1 MGRPACPPE
10 PRGGCWRS
18 CTGASALFF
27 FLGSLL
33 LFMSALAPSV
43 AAQTLS
49 TTAQS
54 KTANGEKPPDKMFVE
69 ANELVFDKDKNT
81 ISAVGDAQIYYQHR
95 VLEADRVIYDR
106 NTKRVYAEGHAKFT
120 DERGNVTYASRF
132 DLTDD
137 FRDGFIESVQALTI
151 DKTRFSAP
159 RAERSDGT
167 VTVFEKGSY
176 TACAPCQDHPER
188 PPFWQVRASRIIHNN
203 ESHVVYYE
211 DAWLELAGV
220 PIAYIPY
227 FSTPDWTVS
236 RQSGILAPHFL
247 QNTQL
252 GFGLG
257 VPYFF
262 NLAPNYDLTIEP
274 TILTKQGFF
283 GDVLWRHRLNNG
295 AYTIRA
301 TGIYQLDPTVFPL
314 NPYGGGSERFRGSLE
329 TQGTFYINDKWSYGW
344 DITALSDRYYFS
356 DYKLKTTD
364 ISHYYISDVV
374 SSVYLRAQ
382 GDRSFFDLSGYH
394 FEGLNQNDFEPQEP
408 FAVPVLDYNRTF
420 DISPAQSGG
429 VGGEATVDVNVTSI
443 SREAAIYQS
452 VGTQTLDRAY
462 NLYNVCET
470 ATGAPNYT
478 PGNCLVRG
486 IGGNF
491 SRASLQVSWQRKFTD
506 PLGEVWTP
514 FIFARL
520 DGEGTALNTTQ
531 TFTFVNGTIT
541 DSISNSEQP
550 AFFAGQSNDIAARAM
565 PGVGLEY
572 RYPWFSSTPL
582 GTQVIEPIAQIILRP
597 NEINPKLQPNEDAQ
611 SLVFDDTTLFE
622 WNKYSGYDRI
632 EGGGRFNYGGQYTAT
647 FNNGGHATFVAGESI
662 QVFGLNSFAVPDAA
676 NTGLESGLDKK
687 YSDFVAR
694 QTIAP
699 ISSVS
704 FSTKEQFDSGNF
716 ALKRFDAIASAGY
729 GNLSTSIDYGQ
740 YAAQPELGFPYARQ
754 GLLSSASYKFA
765 NHWTATGSIVF
776 DMSRHF
782 FDLPGQTTPVFFASS
797 YGLALAY
804 ADECTTV
811 KISYTNVTPDPIAST
826 PAVRDQTLLVQITL
840 RTLGEVQTSTG
851 IGSLSGVP

>member
-10 PRGGCWRS
+10 PRGGSWRS
-18 CTGASALFF
+18 GAGARGLS
-27 FLGSLL
+27 FLLGFLL
-33 LFMSALAPSV
+33 LMMPALATSV
-43 AAQTLS
+43 AAQTQGAA
-49 TTAQS
+49 AQS
-54 KTANGEKPPDKMFVE
+54 KTANGEKPPDKMVVE

-81 ISAVGDAQIYYQHR
+81 ISAVGDAQIYYQR
-95 VLEADRVIYDR
+95 RILEADRVTYDR
-106 NTKRVYAEGHAKFT
+106 NTKRVYAEGHAKLT
-120 DERGNVTYASRF
+120 DEHGNVTYGTRF

-137 FRDGFIESVQALTI
+137 FRDGFIESVQGLTT

-159 RAERSDGT
+159 RAERTEGT
-167 VTVFEKGSY
+167 ITVFEKGSY

-188 PPFWQVRASRIIHNN
+188 PPLWQVRAARIIHNN
-203 ESHVVYYE
+203 ETHVVYYE

-220 PIAYIPY
+220 PIAYVPY
-227 FSTPDWTVS
+227 FSAPDWTVS
-236 RQSGILAPHFL
+236 RQSGFLAPHFL
-247 QNTQL
+247 ENQQL
-252 GFGLG
+252 GFGVG
-257 VPYFF
+257 VPYFL

-274 TILTKQGFF
+274 TILSKQGFF
-283 GDVLWRHRLNNG
+283 GDLLWRQRLNNG

-301 TGIYQLDPTVFPL
+301 TGIYQLDPTAFPL
-314 NPYGGGSERFRGSLE
+314 SPYGGGSERFRGSLE
-329 TQGTFYINDKWSYGW
+329 TEGTFYINDKWSYGW
-344 DITALSDRYYFS
+344 DITALTDRYYLT

-364 ISHYYISDVV
+364 ISHYYISDLV

-408 FAVPVLDYNRTF
+408 YAVPVLDYNRSF

-429 VGGEATVDVNVTSI
+429 VGGQATVDVNVTSI
-443 SREAAIYQS
+443 TRAAAIYQS
-452 VGTQTLDRAY
+452 VGAQTLDRAY

-470 ATGAPNYT
+470 STGAPNYT

-486 IGGNF
+486 IAGNF
-491 SRASLQVSWQRKFTD
+491 SRASLQVSWQRKITD

-514 FIFARL
+514 FVFARL
-520 DGEGTALNTTQ
+520 DGEGTDLNTSQ

-550 AFFAGQSNDIAARAM
+550 AFFAGQTNDVAARAM

-572 RYPWFSSTPL
+572 RYPWFSSTPI
-582 GTQVIEPIAQIILRP
+582 GTQVIEPIAQIIARP

-647 FNNGGHATFVAGESI
+647 FNNGGHVNFVAGESI
-662 QVFGLNSFAVPDAA
+662 QVFGVNSFAVPDAA

-699 ISSVS
+699 IASVS
-704 FSTKEQFDSGNF
+704 FSTKEQFDSGDF

-729 GNLSTSIDYGQ
+729 GNLSTSVDYGQ
-740 YAAQPELGFPYARQ
+740 YAAQPELGFPFPRQ
-754 GLLSSASYKFA
+754 GVLASANYKFA
-765 NHWTATGSIVF
+765 DHWTASGSIVF
-776 DMSRHF
+776 DMSRHYY
-782 FDLPGQTTPVFFASS
+782 DLPGQVTPVFFPSS
-797 YGLALAY
+797 YGLSLAY
-804 ADECTTV
+804 GDECTTV

-826 PAVRDQTLLVQITL
+826 PFVRDQTLLLQITL

-851 IGSLSGVP
+851 IGGLSGLP